1 MSYMFNNMGRI
12 GFDYTDNTQKNMY
25 NTRMANYT
33 LSNFFNDA
41 VSDSHVKFAT
51 MQPSVTFNSVNGGS
65 GVGGGVV
72 DYESLLQLNVEQ
84 ERPLE
89 RLHLETRPFLTIP
102 YLGRG
107 SVDPAIESQ
116 LQIGE
121 RASDKKSVSTI
132 METSFDKYIYSPTEP
147 GVNNVE
153 EIALDGWV
161 RGGANTRHESVSK

>member
-1 MSYMFNNMGRI
+1 MSNYSSSYMFNNMGRI
-12 GFDYTDNTQKNMY
+12 GNDNADLSQRSIY
-25 NTRMANYT
+25 NTRFMNYT
-33 LSNFFNDA
+33 LSEYF
-41 VSDSHVKFAT
+41 SDKTTDSQVKFAT
-51 MQPSVTFNSVNGGS
+51 QQPTMMVSGTNIPSSVIDTNSQ
-65 GVGGGVV
+65 
-72 DYESLLQLNVEQ
+72 LLIQEQ

-116 LQIGE
+116 MQIGE

-161 RGGANTRHESVSK
+161 RGGTTTRHEPASK

>member
-1 MSYMFNNMGRI
+1 MSNYSSSYMFNNMGRI
-12 GFDYTDNTQKNMY
+12 GNDSTDQSQRSIY
-25 NTRMANYT
+25 NTRFMDYT
-33 LSNFFNDA
+33 LSEYF
-41 VSDSHVKFAT
+41 SDKTTDSQVKFAT
-51 MQPSVTFNSVNGGS
+51 QQPTMMVSGTNIPGSVIDTNSQ
-65 GVGGGVV
+65 
-72 DYESLLQLNVEQ
+72 LLQQEQ

-153 EIALDGWV
+153 EIALNGWV

>member
-1 MSYMFNNMGRI
+1 MSNYSSSYMFNNMGRI
-12 GFDYTDNTQKNMY
+12 GNDSTDQSQRNIY
-25 NTRMANYT
+25 NTRFMDYT
-33 LSNFFNDA
+33 LSEYF
-41 VSDSHVKFAT
+41 SDKTTDTQVKFAT
-51 MQPSVTFNSVNGGS
+51 QLPTMMVSGTNIPGSVIDANSQ
-65 GVGGGVV
+65 
-72 DYESLLQLNVEQ
+72 LLQQEQ

-107 SVDPAIESQ
+107 SVDPSIESQ
-116 LQIGE
+116 LQLGE

-161 RGGANTRHESVSK
+161 RGGSNTRYEAVSK